1 MLSMNANN
9 SSEEGNLSESIPS
22 TSLYR
27 PSANSYT
34 SSTFGF
40 FIIEENW
47 SEESLIALK
56 QKAGLYK
63 LIALQTTDKCID
75 RFNVIDAIIICQ
87 FDEVQHVMTV
97 IESVVSSMDMIG
109 FDYADIMR
117 ACGSESTAR
126 FIQASAMSTPDTN
139 KEVEAVN
146 QLVSQILEK
155 PYIRYMLIDYELD
168 HELTLKEM
176 TAIKN
181 ALYHN
186 RDYYIEIMS
195 GNRLVQNSN
204 RCWIGVIYSTADEM
218 YGVEVPLKTDSQNKI
233 EEYLQRQGLKPC

>member
-1 MLSMNANN
+1 MLSINANN
-9 SSEEGNLSESIPS
+9 NSEEGNLIESIPC

-27 PSANSYT
+27 PSANNYT

-40 FIIEENW
+40 FIIDDNW

-56 QKAGLYK
+56 RKAGLYQ

-75 RFNVIDAIIICQ
+75 RFNVIDAMIICQ

-109 FDYADIMR
+109 FDYVDIMSAR
-117 ACGSESTAR
+117 GSESTAR
-126 FIQASAMSTPDTN
+126 FIQTSAMSTADTS

-146 QLVSQILEK
+146 QLVSRIPEK
-155 PYIRYMLIDYELD
+155 PYIRYMLIDYKLD

-176 TAIKN
+176 TAIEN
-181 ALYHN
+181 ALYRN
-186 RDYYIEIMS
+186 RDYYIKLLS
-195 GNRLVQNSN
+195 GDRLVQNSN
-204 RCWIGVIYSTADEM
+204 RCWIGAIYSTTDEM
-218 YGVEVPLKTDSQNKI
+218 NGVKVPSKTNSHNKI
-233 EEYLQRQGLKPC
+233 EEYLQRQGVKPD

>member
-9 SSEEGNLSESIPS
+9 SSEEGNLTETSQC

-27 PSANSYT
+27 SSANNYT

-40 FIIEENW
+40 FIIEDNG

-63 LIALQTTDKCID
+63 LIALQTTDKCIA
-75 RFNVIDAIIICQ
+75 RFNVIDAMIICQ
-87 FDEVQHVMTV
+87 FDEVQHVMRA
-97 IESVVSSMDMIG
+97 IESVVSSMHMIG

-126 FIQASAMSTPDTN
+126 FIQASAMSTADTS

-146 QLVSQILEK
+146 QLVSQISEE

-176 TAIKN
+176 TAIEN

-195 GNRLVQNSN
+195 GDRLVQNSN
-204 RCWIGVIYSTADEM
+204 RYWIGAIYSTADEM
-218 YGVEVPLKTDSQNKI
+218 YGVEFPSKTDSQNKI
-233 EEYLQRQGLKPC
+233 KEYLQRQGVRS